1 MAETRLMRKYRFAS
15 KEKQMWIPALA
26 QAMEKLRAN
35 MIVFAYQVLYAGRL
49 AQLARS
55 EIDLVAPMHKKY
67 DEIVAKTKQKTQE
80 KNALLAKKRGTSF
93 FQPVEHIRLNSQ
105 IAELTEELEELKFEK
120 THLIYRIGVG
130 DDEGVK
136 RSKARIGK
144 ERESL
149 QKAEKAEARYS
160 VDLDDAAEEFLD
172 LEIRAPGLDPDELME
187 ARLALVEQWIFLD
200 LMWSN

>member
-1 MAETRLMRKYRFAS
+1 MRKYRFAS

-67 DEIVAKTKQKTQE
+67 DEIVAKTKQKTQK